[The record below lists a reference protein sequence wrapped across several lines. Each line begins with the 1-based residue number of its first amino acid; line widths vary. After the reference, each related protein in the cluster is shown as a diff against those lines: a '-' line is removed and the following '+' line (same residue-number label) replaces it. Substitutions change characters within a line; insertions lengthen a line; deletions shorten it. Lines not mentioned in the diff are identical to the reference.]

1 MDAALV
7 TSALLMGLAGGPHC
21 AAMCGAAHG
30 AIAHQGGQARF
41 ARTMLAL
48 QAGRLL
54 GYAIAGA
61 VVAASVAGLGALR
74 EVAPIVRPLWTLAH
88 VGAIALG
95 LWLAWKA
102 RAPAWLSVAGQP
114 AQRLLN
120 AQPIRVFRKLPVSA
134 RAGLA
139 GVCWAAV
146 PCGLLQ
152 SALLVAA
159 LASGPLQGAT
169 VMAAFAVASAV
180 GLWLGPRL
188 WLLLRWPG
196 GPDLAASASIRLAG
210 VLLAGSSLFALSH
223 GLGPA
228 MVQWCRALV
237 A

>member
-1 MDAALV
+1 MNAALV

-30 AIAHQGGQARF
+30 AIARQGGHARF
-41 ARTMLAL
+41 TETMLAL
-48 QAGRLL
+48 QAGRLV
-54 GYAIAGA
+54 GYAVAGA
-61 VVAASVAGLGALR
+61 LVAASVAGLGALQ
-74 EVAPIVRPLWTLAH
+74 EAAPIVRPLWTMAH
-88 VGAIALG
+88 VGAVALG
-95 LWLAWKA
+95 VWLACKA

-120 AQPIRVFRKLPVSA
+120 AEPIRVFRKLPAGA

-139 GVCWAAV
+139 GVCWAVV

-159 LASGPLQGAT
+159 LASGPVQGAA

-180 GLWLGPRL
+180 SLWLGPRL
-188 WLLLRWPG
+188 WLLLRWRG
-196 GPDLAASASIRLAG
+196 GPDRAASLSVRVAG

-223 GLGPA
+223 GLGSA
-228 MVQWCRALV
+228 IAQFCRSV
-237 A
+237 VG